1 MEPEA
6 RITHNFQSK
15 DPERVTNF
23 MRIVDALKQKGKNTN
38 GKNTLPVAVSIL
50 MVLPTMKVLY
60 DIER

>member
-1 MEPEA
+1 MKPEA

-50 MVLPTMKVLY
+50 MALQL
-60 DIER
+60 